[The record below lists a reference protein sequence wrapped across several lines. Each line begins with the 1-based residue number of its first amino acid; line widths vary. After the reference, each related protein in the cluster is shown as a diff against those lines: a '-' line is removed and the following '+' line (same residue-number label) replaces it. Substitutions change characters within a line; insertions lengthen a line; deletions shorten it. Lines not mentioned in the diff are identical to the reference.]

1 MRQLVCFILMSM
13 MPIVS
18 VAEPLKA
25 MDLFDLQWVKDPQI
39 SPDGK
44 HIVYERHRFDVMT
57 DTNRSSLWIIDA
69 DGSNHEPLTGTA
81 DMAAM
86 PRWSHDGKRL
96 AYVSDEA
103 GSPQIHVL
111 WMDSGNNV
119 AITNLQAKPGSLTW
133 SPDGSRLA
141 FTQFVTAKREPIG
154 EPPQPPEG
162 AKWKPDAKV
171 FEDFYYRSDSKG
183 FLKAG
188 KSQIFIVAAT
198 GGSAIQLTRKDFSHT
213 GKLSWSA
220 DGSAIYYASNYY
232 DNWQADR
239 VESEIFRIK
248 VATREHTQVT
258 QRDGP
263 DTAPAVSPDGK
274 WLAYLGYDD
283 TGYYRDH
290 KLYISETD
298 KHAPRLLLDLDKPI
312 AEVQWAGNSRR
323 LFIRYTDSSVV
334 HVAQVD
340 LDGEVKVLSG
350 DLGGSAIG
358 RPYSGGSFSVSVAG
372 VVAHDITDSQQPANL
387 GVTRRGKMRQLTD
400 LNRDLLRFRS
410 IPDVEE
416 IWVDSKLDKLP
427 IQGWIIKPPGFDP
440 AKQYPLILEIHGGP
454 HTAYGD
460 NFSAELQLYAAAGY
474 VVLYTNPRGST
485 SYGDA
490 FANEIHHDYP
500 GNDYYDLMS
509 MVDAVIEQGYVDD
522 GNLFVT
528 GGSGGGILTAWIV
541 TQTDRFRAAVSQKPV
556 INWLTLTLTS
566 DIGPHFWP
574 LFFSGLPWEKPEE
587 YFAKSPISM
596 VDQVTTPTM
605 LLTGEQDFRTPMSEA
620 EQFYQ
625 GLQMQGVDTA
635 LVRIQSSSHSIA
647 KTPSNLLRKVSYVLG
662 WFERYRLSAHTEG
675 GGATK

>member
-1 MRQLVCFILMSM
+1 MRQLICFILIST
-13 MPIVS
+13 MPLVT
-18 VAEPLKA
+18 VAEPLNA
-25 MDLFDLQWVKDPQI
+25 MDLFDLQWVKDPRI

-57 DTNRSSLWIIDA
+57 DANRSSLWIIDT

-81 DMAAM
+81 GTAAM
-86 PRWSHDGKRL
+86 PRWSRDGKRL

-103 GSPQIHVL
+103 GSSQIHVL
-111 WMDSGNNV
+111 WMDSGNSV

-133 SPDGSRLA
+133 SPDGSHLA
-141 FTQFVTAKREPIG
+141 FTQFVAEKREPIG
-154 EPPQPPEG
+154 EPPRPPEG
-162 AKWKPDAKV
+162 AKWKPDAQV
-171 FEDFYYRSDSKG
+171 FEDLYYRSDGKG

-188 KSQIFIVAAT
+188 KSQIFMVAGT
-198 GGSAIQLTRKDFSHT
+198 GGSAIQLTRNDFSHA
-213 GKLSWSA
+213 GILSWSA

-232 DNWQADR
+232 ENWQADR
-239 VESEIFRIK
+239 MESEIFRID
-248 VATREHTQVT
+248 VATREYMQVT
-258 QRDGP
+258 QRDGA

-283 TGYYRDH
+283 NGRYRDQ
-290 KLYISETD
+290 KLYISETG

-323 LFIRYTDSSVV
+323 VFIRYTDDSVV
-334 HVAQVD
+334 YVAQVD
-340 LDGEVKVLSG
+340 LDGEVKVLAG

-358 RPYSGGSFSVSVAG
+358 RPYSRGSFSVSKGG
-372 VVAHDITDSQQPANL
+372 VIAHDITDSQQPANL
-387 GVTRRGKMRQLTD
+387 GVTSSGKTRPLTD

-416 IWVDSKLDKLP
+416 IWVDSSLDKLP
-427 IQGWIIKPPGFDP
+427 IHGWLIKPPGFDP
-440 AKQYPLILEIHGGP
+440 TKQYPLILEIHGGP
-454 HTAYGD
+454 NTAYGD

-485 SYGDA
+485 SYGGA

-500 GNDYYDLMS
+500 GNDYHDLMS
-509 MVDAVIEQGYVDD
+509 MVDAVIEQGYIDD

-541 TQTDRFRAAVSQKPV
+541 TQTNRFRAAVSQKPV
-556 INWLTLTLTS
+556 INWFTHTLTS

-574 LFFSGLPWEKPEE
+574 YFFSGLPWEKPEE
-587 YFAKSPISM
+587 YYAKSPISM

-625 GLQMQGVDTA
+625 GLQIQGVDTA
-635 LVRIQSSSHSIA
+635 LVRIQSSSHSIS

-662 WFERYRLSAHTEG
+662 WFERYRQSEPAEDG
-675 GGATK
+675 DADR